1 MHLKISIV
9 TPSLNQGRFIEACIR
24 SVLEQGY
31 PAYEHIIVDGGSRD
45 NTLKILERYPHL
57 VRISEPD
64 RGQADA
70 LNKGFKMA
78 GGDLIGWLNADDLYL
93 PGCFH
98 TVSRFMLEHPDVD
111 IVYGDY
117 RFINENGSVLQ
128 LRKELGFDLFMLKY
142 LHILYIPTTATFF
155 KRRIFDEGNYLNE
168 DYNYAMDY
176 EFLLRLALKGYTF
189 AHIPAVLADFRWHS
203 QNKSTIAQD
212 EQRAEQER
220 ALLELDPFMR
230 RLTTHPGIRKGLR
243 TVFMYLARGKRCW
256 LKATKGYYL
265 TQWRSRAVEL

>member
-1 MHLKISIV
+1 M
-9 TPSLNQGRFIEACIR
+9 
-24 SVLEQGY
+24 EQEY
-31 PAYEHIIVDGGSRD
+31 PTFEHIVVDGGSRD
-45 NTLKILERYPHL
+45 NTLKILERYAHL
-57 VRISEPD
+57 IWVSERD

-78 GGDLIGWLNADDLYL
+78 SGDIIGWLNADDLYL
-93 PGCFH
+93 PHCFH
-98 TVSRFMLEHPDVD
+98 AVSRFMLDHRDVD

-117 RFINENGSVLQ
+117 RFINEKGDIIQ
-128 LRKELGFDLFMLKY
+128 FRKELDFDLFMLKY

-155 KRRIFDEGNYLNE
+155 RRRVFDEGNYLSE
-168 DYNYAMDY
+168 EYHYAMDY
-176 EFLLRLALKGYTF
+176 EFLLRLALKGYKF
-189 AHIPAVLADFRWHS
+189 SHIPSVLADFRWHS

-230 RLTTHPGIRKGLR
+230 RLRSRPGIRKGLR
-243 TVFMYLARGKRCW
+243 TVLKYLARGKRYW